1 MHFAA
6 HPVYE
11 PGAAVFCFEFAP
23 PVPHECESCW
33 ALVALRRLKSSVCA
47 QSSSCAL
54 RPAQSVLGTPPP
66 APPGLCH
73 IVTTVLAGGYPAAHL
88 KWGWGR
94 PRCCTAGVGAQCWCS
109 ALGCFCCGG
118 GLGCCS
124 QTQCSPLGVL
134 CAVQPDSAPLCAGSS
149 PWGETLQVR
158 QCAPWGLC
166 GVSSVSGAPPG
177 PACSLRKSPSGPA
190 LLLPVGLVGG

>member
-54 RPAQSVLGTPPP
+54 RPAQSLLGTPPP

-94 PRCCTAGVGAQCWCS
+94 PRCCTAGVGAQCCCS

-177 PACSLRKSPSGPA
+177 PVCSLRKSPSGPA

>member
-54 RPAQSVLGTPPP
+54 RPAQSVLGTPPSR
-66 APPGLCH
+66 PPWLVSHSDHCACRG
-73 IVTTVLAGGYPAAHL
+73 ISSSPRPT
-88 KWGWGR
+88 WGR

-177 PACSLRKSPSGPA
+177 PVCSLRKSPSGPA

>member
-54 RPAQSVLGTPPP
+54 RPAQSVLGTPPSC
-66 APPGLCH
+66 PPWLVSHSDHCACRGISSSPLEMGLGASTLLHCRCRSS
-73 IVTTVLAGGYPAAHL
+73 VLVLSFGVFLLRWRSGMLLPDTVQP
-88 KWGWGR
+88 
-94 PRCCTAGVGAQCWCS
+94 
-109 ALGCFCCGG
+109 LGC
-118 GLGCCS
+118 
-124 QTQCSPLGVL
+124 
-134 CAVQPDSAPLCAGSS
+134 PLCCATRLS
-149 PWGETLQVR
+149 PTVCWEL
-158 QCAPWGLC
+158 A
-166 GVSSVSGAPPG
+166 
-177 PACSLRKSPSGPA
+177 
-190 LLLPVGLVGG
+190 VG